1 MKHVVTRLYPAPIEQ
16 VPLEGLYLHDNPLTP
31 AHSTLPCVY
40 TNFITSLDG
49 RIAIE
54 HPETGKVKV
63 PSSITNPRDW
73 RLYQELAAKSDVLI
87 TTARYLR
94 ELAEGTAQ
102 DVLPL
107 SDDPEFADLFAWR
120 EARGLPA
127 QPAVVIL
134 TASLDLPLVTLC
146 ETMSRPVYIATGD
159 NADVKALQKLEH
171 IGARILYTGNDKH
184 VDGKKLVGA
193 LTEEGYRNIYSIA
206 GPGVLETLIEARVLD
221 RLYLTQAH
229 RLIGGSSYD
238 TLLEDDL
245 LKPPADFRLQA
256 LYYDPPDETCF
267 GQFFAVYALN
277 NCEAETD

>member
-1 MKHVVTRLYPAPIEQ
+1 MVTRLYPAPIEQ

-31 AHSTLPCVY
+31 ANSALPCVY

-54 HPETGKVKV
+54 HPDTGKVRV

-107 SDDPEFADLFAWR
+107 SDAPAFNDLFAWR

-146 ETMSRPVYIATGD
+146 ETMKRPVYIATGK
-159 NADVKALQKLEH
+159 NADAKALQQLEH
-171 IGARILYTGNDKH
+171 VGARILYTGNDKK
-184 VDGKKLVGA
+184 VDGKKLISA

-206 GPGVLETLIEARVLD
+206 GPGVLETLLEARVLD

-229 RLIGGSSYD
+229 RLIGGASYD

-245 LKPPADFRLQA
+245 LRPPADFGLQA

-267 GQFFAVYALN
+267 GQFFAVYAAK